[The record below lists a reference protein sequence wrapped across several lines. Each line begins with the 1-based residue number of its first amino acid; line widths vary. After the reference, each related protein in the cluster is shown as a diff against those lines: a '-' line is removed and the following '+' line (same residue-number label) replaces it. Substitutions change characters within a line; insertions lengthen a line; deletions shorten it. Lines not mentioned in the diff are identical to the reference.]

1 MKIDTKNKMRVIDV
15 QLLLC
20 LQFLKRTNT
29 QNVAWHYLL
38 THDIRVVSHIVTCR
52 SGGAAG

>member
-1 MKIDTKNKMRVIDV
+1 MRVIDV
-15 QLLLC
+15 QVLLC

-38 THDIRVVSHIVTCR
+38 THDIREVSHIVTCR
-52 SGGAAG
+52 SGLER